1 MEVHYTLPGI
11 DFPILVSSRNEKNF
25 SNVTLFDRECAA
37 RVSLAVWVLSE
48 GSCECVRLCFII
60 QKDRTRLH
68 TEESA
73 VDISEEIGTRVSHT
87 HTYTYAACSPCL
99 GSGGGL
105 RGELNAEGDQ

>member
-87 HTYTYAACSPCL
+87 HTHIRSVFSMSGQWR
-99 GSGGGL
+99 GS
-105 RGELNAEGDQ
+105 EG